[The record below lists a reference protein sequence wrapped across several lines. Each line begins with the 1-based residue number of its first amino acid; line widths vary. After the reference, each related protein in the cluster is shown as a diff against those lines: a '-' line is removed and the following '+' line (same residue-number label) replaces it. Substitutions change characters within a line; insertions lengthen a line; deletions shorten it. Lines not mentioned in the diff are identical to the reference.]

1 MDYISA
7 LRVLKASRVIN
18 PSGLERM
25 FYDFLDRKGVPFLDL
40 SVNSDYYLLTD
51 DPEDGERKIFLTLMY
66 DDRSEARRVLPM
78 VRRVFPKADV
88 GLYDIGL
95 PDVNIQVVMKVSD
108 LDRDM
113 MEDAIKKG

>member
-25 FYDFLDRKGVPFLDL
+25 FYDFLDKEGVPFLDL
-40 SVNSDYYLLTD
+40 SVRSDYDLLTD
-51 DPEDGERKIFLTLMY
+51 DPEDGDKKIYLTLVY
-66 DDRSEARRVLPM
+66 DDRGEAKRVLPI
-78 VRRVFPKADV
+78 VKRAFPKADV
-88 GLYDIGL
+88 GLFDIGL

-113 MEDAIKKG
+113 VEDAIKKG